1 MRCSLLT
8 SDLNRFK
15 NRTLADTV
23 CGKGGGGGRNG
34 GEKGGG
40 KGGGREGGRIAE
52 SHHCTIHVPH
62 PNSIFA
68 LSRRFTLEK
77 KITLQ
82 TCLKNPGQS
91 VAIWSQRGW
100 QRLYTRGLSS
110 GKHGGKCSPQNN
122 FLIFSRHLGYWSN
135 NFRTA
140 PGNSVSVSFALYSF
154 LKNHEYNFFCIETE
168 IKVWSKAPMFLHA
181 GKINSWQPRSSG
193 PEKRKTVELR
203 SSLQQASG

>member
-34 GEKGGG
+34 GGKGGG

-91 VAIWSQRGW
+91 VAI
-100 QRLYTRGLSS
+100 
-110 GKHGGKCSPQNN
+110 
-122 FLIFSRHLGYWSN
+122 
-135 NFRTA
+135 
-140 PGNSVSVSFALYSF
+140 
-154 LKNHEYNFFCIETE
+154 
-168 IKVWSKAPMFLHA
+168 
-181 GKINSWQPRSSG
+181 
-193 PEKRKTVELR
+193 
-203 SSLQQASG
+203 

>member
-34 GEKGGG
+34 GGKGGG

-52 SHHCTIHVPH
+52 SHRCTIHVPH

-91 VAIWSQRGW
+91 VAI
-100 QRLYTRGLSS
+100 
-110 GKHGGKCSPQNN
+110 
-122 FLIFSRHLGYWSN
+122 
-135 NFRTA
+135 
-140 PGNSVSVSFALYSF
+140 
-154 LKNHEYNFFCIETE
+154 
-168 IKVWSKAPMFLHA
+168 
-181 GKINSWQPRSSG
+181 
-193 PEKRKTVELR
+193 
-203 SSLQQASG
+203 

>member
-23 CGKGGGGGRNG
+23 CGKGGGGRNG
-34 GEKGGG
+34 GGKGGG

-91 VAIWSQRGW
+91 VAI
-100 QRLYTRGLSS
+100 
-110 GKHGGKCSPQNN
+110 
-122 FLIFSRHLGYWSN
+122 
-135 NFRTA
+135 
-140 PGNSVSVSFALYSF
+140 
-154 LKNHEYNFFCIETE
+154 
-168 IKVWSKAPMFLHA
+168 
-181 GKINSWQPRSSG
+181 
-193 PEKRKTVELR
+193 
-203 SSLQQASG
+203 

>member
-23 CGKGGGGGRNG
+23 CGKGGGGRNG
-34 GEKGGG
+34 GGKGGGRRERRGEGRGEGRGKGGG

-91 VAIWSQRGW
+91 VAI
-100 QRLYTRGLSS
+100 
-110 GKHGGKCSPQNN
+110 
-122 FLIFSRHLGYWSN
+122 
-135 NFRTA
+135 
-140 PGNSVSVSFALYSF
+140 
-154 LKNHEYNFFCIETE
+154 
-168 IKVWSKAPMFLHA
+168 
-181 GKINSWQPRSSG
+181 
-193 PEKRKTVELR
+193 
-203 SSLQQASG
+203 